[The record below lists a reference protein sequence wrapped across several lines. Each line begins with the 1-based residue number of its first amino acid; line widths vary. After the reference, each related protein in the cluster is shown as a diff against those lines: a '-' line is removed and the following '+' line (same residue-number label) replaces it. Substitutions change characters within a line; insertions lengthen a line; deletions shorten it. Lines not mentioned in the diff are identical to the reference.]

1 MRKLA
6 SATVQ
11 EQAPALQKKRMRDIL
26 ADVEKWIDT
35 GEIIALA
42 TVIQTW
48 GSAPRK
54 VGSHMAFTISGEIT
68 GSVSGG
74 CVENAV
80 IEAGYEVLK
89 TNQPKLLHF
98 GVADE
103 TAWEV
108 GLACG
113 GSIDIFV
120 NTLNSEN
127 FQHIKSIYQ
136 NESPAIQVTVIAGS
150 DKFLGKEIIITEDKQ
165 AFGSIG
171 NEWDKKVLNLVMESL
186 SQNTSRRVDL
196 NEDIQ
201 VFVSLIQP
209 SPTLVIIGG
218 VHIAKALVSLA
229 KTLGYQTILID
240 PRKAW
245 GNAERFPNV
254 DMIIQSWIDEAFEKI
269 NLNSSTAIAVLTHD
283 PKIDDPAIK
292 IALNSSAFYVGALG
306 SKTTNAKRNQR
317 LLSDGVSESQI
328 NKIHAPIGLDI
339 GAQNPEEIA
348 LAIMSEVV
356 KSFRKQKQLAIKNEA
371 ELISNSPI
379 LINKEIASGK

>member
-1 MRKLA
+1 MNNSGLDTSFAQTAQGLLNQR
-6 SATVQ
+6 TIC
-11 EQAPALQKKRMRDIL
+11 MRDIL
-26 ADVEKWIDT
+26 NDIEKWINT
-35 GEIIALA
+35 GETIALA
-42 TVIQTW
+42 TVVQTW
-48 GSAPRK
+48 GSSPRK
-54 VGSHMAFTISGEIT
+54 VGAHMAFTLSGKIT

-80 IEAGYEVLK
+80 IEAGMQVLK
-89 TNQPKLLHF
+89 TNHPQLLHF

-103 TAWEV
+103 TAWKV

-120 NTLNSEN
+120 HALNQEV
-127 FQHIKSIYQ
+127 FRHLKSIYR
-136 NESPAIQVTVIAGS
+136 NEISAIHVTVIAGS
-150 DKFLGKEIIITEDKQ
+150 DNLLGKEIIVTEDKQ
-165 AFGSIG
+165 VFGSIG
-171 NEWDKKVLNLVMESL
+171 NEWNAQVLNLAMESL
-186 SQNTSRRVDL
+186 SSRRVVL
-196 NEDIQ
+196 NEN
-201 VFVSLIQP
+201 VEAFMSVIQP
-209 SPTLVIIGG
+209 SPTLVIVGG

-229 KTLGYQTILID
+229 KTLGYQTILVD
-240 PRKAW
+240 PRQAW

-254 DMIIQSWIDEAFEKI
+254 DLILQTWVDTAFAQI

-292 IALNSSAFYVGALG
+292 LALNSSAFYVGALG

-356 KSFRKQKQLAIKNEA
+356 KSFRKQKQVEVKDEA
-371 ELISNSPI
+371 DLHPI
-379 LINKEIASGK
+379 N

>member
-1 MRKLA
+1 
-6 SATVQ
+6 
-11 EQAPALQKKRMRDIL
+11 MRDIL
-26 ADVEKWIDT
+26 TDVEKWIDA
-35 GEIIALA
+35 GETIALA
-42 TVIQTW
+42 TVLQTW

-54 VGSHMAFTISGEIT
+54 VGSHMAFTLSGKIA

-80 IEAGYEVLK
+80 IEAGLEVLK
-89 TNQPKLLHF
+89 TNQPQFLHF

-103 TAWEV
+103 TAWGV

-120 NTLNSEN
+120 NVLNPVFFRQVKTVLEN
-127 FQHIKSIYQ
+127 EIAAVH
-136 NESPAIQVTVIAGS
+136 VVVIRGT
-150 DKFLGKEIIITEDKQ
+150 DKLLGKEVLIAEDKQ
-165 AFGSIG
+165 TFGSLG
-171 NEWDKKVLNLVMESL
+171 NEWDSRVLSLAMEIL
-186 SQNTSRRVDL
+186 LHKNSRRVKL
-196 NEDIQ
+196 NEDIEI
-201 VFVSLIQP
+201 FMGMMQP
-209 SPTLVIIGG
+209 SPTLAIVGG
-218 VHIAKALVSLA
+218 THISIALVTLA
-229 KTLGYQTILID
+229 KTLGYKTIVID

-254 DMIIQSWIDEAFEKI
+254 DKLIQTWVDEAFKRIKI
-269 NLNSSTAIAVLTHD
+269 NSSTAIAVLTHD

-306 SKTTNAKRNQR
+306 SKTTNAKRRER
-317 LLSDGVSESQI
+317 LLNDGVSESQI

-356 KSFRKQKQLAIKNEA
+356 KSFRKQNQVEVKKEA
-371 ELISNSPI
+371 EPISS
-379 LINKEIASGK
+379 L

>member
-1 MRKLA
+1 
-6 SATVQ
+6 
-11 EQAPALQKKRMRDIL
+11 MRDIL

-35 GEIIALA
+35 GETIALA

-54 VGSHMAFTISGEIT
+54 VGSHMAFTLSGKIT

-89 TNQPKLLHF
+89 NNQPKLLHF
-98 GVADE
+98 GVADK

-113 GSIDIFV
+113 GSIDVFV
-120 NTLNSEN
+120 NVLNLEN
-127 FQHIKSIYQ
+127 FQHLKSIYQ
-136 NESPAIQVTVIAGS
+136 NETLAIHVTVIAGS
-150 DKFLGKEIIITEDKQ
+150 DKLLRKEIVITEDKQ
-165 AFGSIG
+165 VFGSIG
-171 NEWDKKVLNLVMESL
+171 NEWDKQVLNLAMESL
-186 SQNTSRRVDL
+186 SQKTSRLVEL
-196 NEDIQ
+196 NEDTQ
-201 VFVSLIQP
+201 VFISLIQP
-209 SPTLVIIGG
+209 APTLVIVGG

-245 GNAERFPNV
+245 GNVERFPNV
-254 DMIIQSWIDEAFEKI
+254 DLIIQSWIDEAFEKI
-269 NLNSSTAIAVLTHD
+269 KINSSTAIAVLTHD
-283 PKIDDPAIK
+283 PKIDDPAIN

-317 LLSDGVSESQI
+317 LMDDGVSESQI
-328 NKIHAPIGLDI
+328 SKIHAPIGLDI

-356 KSFRKQKQLAIKNEA
+356 KSYRKKNQVEVKNEA
-371 ELISNSPI
+371 E
-379 LINKEIASGK
+379 KYHVV